1 MHSCREKEKV
11 MILDTDGLKPIYIQI
26 AEWIESEILHGNL
39 QQDDKVYSQYKL
51 ADMYNINPAT
61 AAKGLKL
68 LADEEI
74 VYDKR
79 GIGKFVSEKAQ
90 AIIVEKRKGQ
100 SLKHLLEDVVSEAKR
115 LNMTEEEV
123 RKALKELWKTSGED
137 D

>member
-1 MHSCREKEKV
+1 

>member
-1 MHSCREKEKV
+1 

-79 GIGKFVSEKAQ
+79 GIGKFVSEKAK
-90 AIIVEKRKGQ
+90 AIIVEKRKSQ
-100 SLKHLLEDVVSEAKR
+100 SLKHLLEDVVVEAKR
-115 LNMTEEEV
+115 LNMNEEEV
-123 RKALKELWKTSGED
+123 WKTLQEIWKTSGED
-137 D
+137 ER

>member
-1 MHSCREKEKV
+1 

-79 GIGKFVSEKAQ
+79 GIGKFVSEKAK
-90 AIIVEKRKGQ
+90 AIIVEKRKSQ
-100 SLKHLLEDVVSEAKR
+100 SMKHLLEDVIVEAKR

-123 RKALKELWKTSGED
+123 RKALKELWNTSGED
-137 D
+137 ER